1 MTGGF
6 KIADFLLYSNL
17 WIALNALAQAA
28 QTRFLLS
35 GRVQLSPALG
45 FVFFGTLFLYAL
57 HRIGGLG
64 QLAPFTAFGRYK
76 AISEHK
82 AHLRVY
88 AGIGLIGAL
97 TFYLFFPWRIQWM
110 LALPGLIALGYV
122 LPLGASGKRLRDLH
136 FLKIFLLAIVWA
148 WITVWLPA
156 AELQADMQKAT
167 LWMGLERAA
176 YIFAL
181 TIPFDIRD
189 LEVDR
194 HTQVKTLPGALGI
207 APVLALALLM
217 LIAMLLFAGMNAYS
231 TGVWAGLAC
240 SAAVSFL
247 LILFARR
254 VQHDYYF
261 SGLLDGMMILQF
273 LLVLAGARFLT

>member
-1 MTGGF
+1 M
-6 KIADFLLYSNL
+6 
-17 WIALNALAQAA
+17 
-28 QTRFLLS
+28 RVS
-35 GRVQLSPALG
+35 GS
-45 FVFFGTLFLYAL
+45 
-57 HRIGGLG
+57 
-64 QLAPFTAFGRYK
+64 
-76 AISEHK
+76 
-82 AHLRVY
+82 
-88 AGIGLIGAL
+88 GAL
-97 TFYLFFPWRIQWM
+97 VFYLFFPWRIQWM

-176 YIFAL
+176 YTPAYYSL
-181 TIPFDIRD
+181 
-189 LEVDR
+189 R
-194 HTQVKTLPGALGI
+194 HPRPRGGPAYAGQDPSGGLGI
-207 APVLALALLM
+207 VLVLALALLM

-240 SAAVSFL
+240 SAAASFL